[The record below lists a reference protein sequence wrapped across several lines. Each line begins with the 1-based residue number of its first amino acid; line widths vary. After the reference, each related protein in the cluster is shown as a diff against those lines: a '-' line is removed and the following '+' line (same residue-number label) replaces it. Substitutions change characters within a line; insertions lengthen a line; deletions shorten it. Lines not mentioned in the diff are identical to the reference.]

1 MHPSVHRPP
10 NPFAATKAGLL
21 HLPLSNL
28 KNTQHNC
35 QIPRRE
41 TPNLSLVSIFV
52 SLHIVHIPVYIL
64 LCILY
69 MYLTDLGRDLGLQY
83 PVSYFTETHA
93 YVKEHTQQG
102 DTPGAQ
108 RAQCER

>member
-1 MHPSVHRPP
+1 
-10 NPFAATKAGLL
+10 
-21 HLPLSNL
+21 
-28 KNTQHNC
+28 
-35 QIPRRE
+35 
-41 TPNLSLVSIFV
+41 
-52 SLHIVHIPVYIL
+52 
-64 LCILY
+64 